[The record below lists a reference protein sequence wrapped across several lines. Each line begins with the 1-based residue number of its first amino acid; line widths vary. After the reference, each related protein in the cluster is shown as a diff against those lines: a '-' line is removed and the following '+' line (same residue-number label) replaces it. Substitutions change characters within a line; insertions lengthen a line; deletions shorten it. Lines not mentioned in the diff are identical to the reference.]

1 MREHRWESVSALSFA
16 EILSVADQLRHA
28 GLTSMQ
34 PGKEMIAYIE
44 EWEVTDLDEI
54 AKLEPWP
61 TEDVT
66 LLHVLDQW
74 KGDFFLLAGGY
85 HTVFQKHQTVN
96 TYCSV
101 AHPWRIGH
109 PLATLQSV
117 AWLWVGFRHTH
128 GFIRVRVHTTD
139 IIAPGE
145 SVDQPREQLWL
156 EDRQEGFRA
165 AIEVLQLPIETQI
178 ENHKV
183 SLQTLRTDTP
193 LFCSWPDA
201 FGPCQ
206 FELNSPDPFEFLVP
220 ASQLAATLQHPAEQV
235 RVYLTG
241 FSAQDLHDFNQCS
254 SDPRLMYRCSLHC
267 RLEEIPEIF
276 SLLNARGRIYGS
288 LAEFQ
293 TTAIMPE
300 GKDAAAIVGLVGSDG
315 QFRLEV
321 RLNQH
326 PLSHQETEQW
336 FEKLVGHKL
345 VYAPLPVFP

>member
-16 EILSVADQLRHA
+16 EILLVTERLRQS
-28 GLTSMQ
+28 GLTSMH
-34 PGKEMIAYIE
+34 PEKEMITYIE
-44 EWEVTDLDEI
+44 EWEVRDPDEMDQ
-54 AKLEPWP
+54 LEAWP

-66 LLHVLDQW
+66 LLHVFDQW

-85 HTVFQKHQTVN
+85 HTVFQQHQSVN

-109 PLATLQSV
+109 PLATLQPV

-128 GFIRVRVHTTD
+128 GFIRVRVHTTA

-145 SVDQPREQLWL
+145 SVEQPREQFWL
-156 EDRQEGFRA
+156 KDRQEAFRA
-165 AIEVLQLPIETQI
+165 AIDILNLPIDVNI
-178 ENHKV
+178 ENQKISFSTSRH
-183 SLQTLRTDTP
+183 DTP

-201 FGPCQ
+201 FGPSQ

-220 ASQLAATLQHPAEQV
+220 ASQLAATICNPAEQV

-241 FSAQDLHDFNQCS
+241 FPAQALRDFNHLHP
-254 SDPRLMYRCSLHC
+254 DARLMYRCSLHC
-267 RLEEIPEIF
+267 QLEEVPEIF
-276 SLLNARGRIYGS
+276 TLLNSRGRIYGS

-293 TTAIMPE
+293 TTAVMPE
-300 GKDAAAIVGLVGSDG
+300 GVDSAAIVGLVGSEG
-315 QFRLEV
+315 QFRLEI

-326 PLSHQETEQW
+326 PLSHQDTEQW
-336 FEKLVGHKL
+336 FEKLVGHDL

>member
-1 MREHRWESVSALSFA
+1 MREHRWESVSPLSFDD
-16 EILSVADQLRHA
+16 ILSVADTLRQA
-28 GLTSMQ
+28 GLTSMH
-34 PGKEMIAYIE
+34 PGKEMITYIE

-54 AKLEPWP
+54 DQLELWP

-74 KGDFFLLAGGY
+74 EGDFFLLVGGY
-85 HTVFQKHQTVN
+85 HTVFQQHQSVN
-96 TYCSV
+96 TYCSI

-109 PLATLQSV
+109 PLATLQPV

-128 GFIRVRVHTTD
+128 GFIRVRVHTTE

-145 SVDQPREQLWL
+145 SVAQPREQFWL
-156 EDRQEGFRA
+156 KDRQEAFRA
-165 AIEVLQLPIETQI
+165 AIEVLQLPIEVNVDNQR
-178 ENHKV
+178 V
-183 SLQTLRTDTP
+183 SLHTPRTDAP

-220 ASQLAATLQHPAEQV
+220 ASQLAATIPHPAEQV

-241 FSAQDLHDFNQCS
+241 FSTQALRDFNHLPS
-254 SDPRLMYRCSLHC
+254 NSRLMYRCSLHC
-267 RLEEIPEIF
+267 RLEEVPDIF
-276 SLLNARGRIYGS
+276 SLLNSHGRIYGS

-293 TTAIMPE
+293 TAAPLPE
-300 GKDAAAIVGLVGSDG
+300 GVDAAAIVGLVGSEG
-315 QFRLEV
+315 QFRLEI

-336 FEKLVGHKL
+336 FQQLVGHDL

>member
-1 MREHRWESVSALSFA
+1 MREHRWESVSPLSFA
-16 EILSVADQLRHA
+16 EILSVADTLRQA
-28 GLTSMQ
+28 GLTSMH
-34 PGKEMIAYIE
+34 PEKEMITYIE
-44 EWEVTDLDEI
+44 EWEVTDPDEI
-54 AKLEPWP
+54 GQLEPWP

-66 LLHVLDQW
+66 FLHVLEKW
-74 KGDFFLLAGGY
+74 EGDFFLLVGGY
-85 HTVFQKHQTVN
+85 HTVFQQHQSVN

-109 PLATLQSV
+109 PLATLQPV
-117 AWLWVGFRHTH
+117 AWFWVGFRHTH
-128 GFIRVRVHTTD
+128 GFIRVRVHTTE

-145 SVDQPREQLWL
+145 SVEQPREQFWL
-156 EDRQEGFRA
+156 KDRQEAFRT
-165 AIEVLQLPIETQI
+165 AIDVLRLPIEI
-178 ENHKV
+178 DVENQKI
-183 SLQTLRTDTP
+183 SLHTPRTDAP

-220 ASQLAATLQHPAEQV
+220 ASQLAATSSQPAEQV

-241 FSAQDLHDFNQCS
+241 FSTQALHDFNHLP
-254 SDPRLMYRCSLHC
+254 SDSRLLYRCSLHC
-267 RLEEIPEIF
+267 RLEEVPDIF
-276 SLLNARGRIYGS
+276 STLNSRGRIYGS

-293 TTAIMPE
+293 TAAFLPE
-300 GKDAAAIVGLVGSDG
+300 GVDAAAIVGLAGSDG
-315 QFRLEV
+315 QFRLEI

-336 FEKLVGHKL
+336 FEELVGHDL

>member
-1 MREHRWESVSALSFA
+1 MREHRWESVSPLSFA
-16 EILSVADQLRHA
+16 DILAVADKLRHF
-28 GLTSMQ
+28 GLTSMH
-34 PGKEMIAYIE
+34 PEKEMITYIE
-44 EWEVTDLDEI
+44 EWEVTDPDEI
-54 AKLEPWP
+54 DQLEPWP

-74 KGDFFLLAGGY
+74 AGDFFLLVGGY
-85 HTVFQKHQTVN
+85 HTVFQQHQSVN

-109 PLATLQSV
+109 PLATLQPV

-145 SVDQPREQLWL
+145 SVEQPLEKFWL
-156 EDRQEGFRA
+156 KDRQEAFRA
-165 AIEVLQLPIETQI
+165 AIEVLRLPIEVNV
-178 ENHKV
+178 ENQKV
-183 SLQTLRTDTP
+183 SLNTQRLDTP

-220 ASQLAATLQHPAEQV
+220 ASQLAVTFPHPAEQV

-241 FSAQDLHDFNQCS
+241 FSAQALRDFHHLH
-254 SDPRLMYRCSLHC
+254 SDSRLTYRCSLHC
-267 RLEEIPEIF
+267 QLQEVPEIF
-276 SLLNARGRIYGS
+276 SLLNSRGRIYGS

-293 TTAIMPE
+293 TAVSLPE
-300 GKDAAAIVGLVGSDG
+300 GVDAAAIVGLVGSEG
-315 QFRLEV
+315 QFRLEI

-336 FEKLVGHKL
+336 FEQLVGHSL
-345 VYAPLPVFP
+345 VYSPLPVFP

>member
-1 MREHRWESVSALSFA
+1 MREHRWESVSSLSFA
-16 EILSVADQLRHA
+16 DILSVADKLRQA
-28 GLTSMQ
+28 GLTSMH
-34 PGKEMIAYIE
+34 PGKEMITYIE

-54 AKLEPWP
+54 NRLEAWP

-74 KGDFFLLAGGY
+74 EGDFFLLVGGY
-85 HTVFQKHQTVN
+85 HTVFQQHQSVN

-101 AHPWRIGH
+101 AHPWRTGH
-109 PLATLQSV
+109 PLATLQPV

-145 SVDQPREQLWL
+145 SVAQPHEQFWL
-156 EDRQEGFRA
+156 NARQEAFRA
-165 AIEVLQLPIETQI
+165 AIDVLRLPIEVHV
-178 ENHKV
+178 ENQKV
-183 SLQTLRTDTP
+183 SLHTPRTDAP

-220 ASQLAATLQHPAEQV
+220 ASQLAATSPHPAEQV

-241 FSAQDLHDFNQCS
+241 FSAQALRDFNHLPS
-254 SDPRLMYRCSLHC
+254 VPRLMYRCSLHC
-267 RLEEIPEIF
+267 RLEEVPDIF
-276 SLLNARGRIYGS
+276 SILNSRGRIYGS

-293 TTAIMPE
+293 TAAFLPE
-300 GKDAAAIVGLVGSDG
+300 GVDAAAIVGLVGSEG
-315 QFRLEV
+315 QFRLEI

-326 PLSHQETEQW
+326 PLSHQETEKW
-336 FEKLVGHKL
+336 FQQLVGHDL
-345 VYAPLPVFP
+345 VYAPLPIFP

>member
-1 MREHRWESVSALSFA
+1 MREHRWESISSLSFA
-16 EILSVADQLRHA
+16 DILSVADKLRQA
-28 GLTSMQ
+28 GLTSMH
-34 PGKEMIAYIE
+34 PGKEMITYIE

-54 AKLEPWP
+54 NRLEAWP

-74 KGDFFLLAGGY
+74 QGDFFLLVGGY
-85 HTVFQKHQTVN
+85 HTVFQKHQSVN

-101 AHPWRIGH
+101 AHPWRTGH
-109 PLATLQSV
+109 PLATLQPV

-145 SVDQPREQLWL
+145 SVSQPHEQFWL
-156 EDRQEGFRA
+156 NDRQEAFRA
-165 AIEVLQLPIETQI
+165 AIEVLRLPIEVHV
-178 ENHKV
+178 ENQKV
-183 SLQTLRTDTP
+183 SLHTPRSDAP

-220 ASQLAATLQHPAEQV
+220 ASQLAATSPHPAEQV

-241 FSAQDLHDFNQCS
+241 FSAQALRDFNHLPS
-254 SDPRLMYRCSLHC
+254 VPRLMYRCSLHC
-267 RLEEIPEIF
+267 RLEEVPDIF
-276 SLLNARGRIYGS
+276 SILNSRGRIYGS

-293 TTAIMPE
+293 TAAFLPE
-300 GKDAAAIVGLVGSDG
+300 GVDAAAIVGLVGSEG
-315 QFRLEV
+315 QFRLEI

-326 PLSHQETEQW
+326 PLSHQETEKW
-336 FEKLVGHKL
+336 FQQLVGHDL

>member
-1 MREHRWESVSALSFA
+1 MREHRWESISPLSFA
-16 EILSVADQLRHA
+16 DILLVAEKLRQA
-28 GLTSMQ
+28 GLTSMH
-34 PGKEMIAYIE
+34 PEKEMITYIE

-54 AKLEPWP
+54 GQLEPWP

-74 KGDFFLLAGGY
+74 KGDFFLLVGGY

-101 AHPWRIGH
+101 AHPWHIDH
-109 PLATLQSV
+109 PLATLQPI

-128 GFIRVRVHTTD
+128 GFIRVRVHTTE

-145 SVDQPREQLWL
+145 SVEQPREQFWL
-156 EDRQEGFRA
+156 KDRQEAFRT
-165 AIEVLQLPIETQI
+165 AIDILNLPIDVTIDNQ
-178 ENHKV
+178 KV
-183 SLQTLRTDTP
+183 SLHTSQHDTP

-206 FELNSPDPFEFLVP
+206 FELNSPDPFEFLVS
-220 ASQLAATLQHPAEQV
+220 ASQLTETLSHPAEQV

-241 FSAQDLHDFNQCS
+241 FSAQALRDFNQLHPDS
-254 SDPRLMYRCSLHC
+254 RLMYRSSLHC
-267 RLEEIPEIF
+267 QLEEIPEIF
-276 SLLNARGRIYGS
+276 SLLHSRGRIYGS

-293 TTAIMPE
+293 TTAFMPN
-300 GKDAAAIVGLVGSDG
+300 GVDAAAIVGLVGSEG
-315 QFRLEV
+315 KFRLEI

-326 PLSHQETEQW
+326 PLSHRETEQW
-336 FEKLVGHKL
+336 FEQLVGHAL
-345 VYAPLPVFP
+345 VYSPLPVFP

>member
-1 MREHRWESVSALSFA
+1 MREHRWESVSPLSFA
-16 EILSVADQLRHA
+16 EILSVTDTLRQA
-28 GLTSMQ
+28 GLTSMH
-34 PGKEMIAYIE
+34 PEKEMITYIE
-44 EWEVTDLDEI
+44 EWEVTDPDEI
-54 AKLEPWP
+54 GQLEPWP

-66 LLHVLDQW
+66 LLHVLEKW
-74 KGDFFLLAGGY
+74 KGDFFLLVGGY
-85 HTVFQKHQTVN
+85 HTVFQQHQSVN

-109 PLATLQSV
+109 PLATLQPV

-128 GFIRVRVHTTD
+128 GFIRVRVHTTK

-145 SVDQPREQLWL
+145 SVEQPREQFWL
-156 EDRQEGFRA
+156 KDRQEAFRT
-165 AIEVLQLPIETQI
+165 AIDVLRLPIEVDVDNQKI
-178 ENHKV
+178 
-183 SLQTLRTDTP
+183 SLHTPRTDAP

-220 ASQLAATLQHPAEQV
+220 ASQLAATSSQPAEQV

-241 FSAQDLHDFNQCS
+241 FSTQALHDFNHLP
-254 SDPRLMYRCSLHC
+254 SDSRLLYRCSLHC
-267 RLEEIPEIF
+267 RLEEVPDIF
-276 SLLNARGRIYGS
+276 SILNSGGRIYGS

-293 TTAIMPE
+293 TAAFLPE
-300 GKDAAAIVGLVGSDG
+300 GVDAAAIVGLVGSEG
-315 QFRLEV
+315 QFRLEI

-336 FEKLVGHKL
+336 FEELVGHDL

>member
-1 MREHRWESVSALSFA
+1 MREHRWESVSTLSFDD
-16 EILSVADQLRHA
+16 ILSVADRLRQA
-28 GLTSMQ
+28 SLTTMH
-34 PGKEMIAYIE
+34 PGKEMISYIE
-44 EWEVTDLDEI
+44 EWEVSDPDEI
-54 AKLEPWP
+54 GRLGPWP

-74 KGDFFLLAGGY
+74 EGDFFLLVGRY
-85 HTVFQKHQTVN
+85 HTVFQKHQSVN

-101 AHPWRIGH
+101 AHPWRISH
-109 PLATLQSV
+109 PLATLQPV

-145 SVDQPREQLWL
+145 SVEQPREQFWL
-156 EDRQEGFRA
+156 KDRQEAFRA
-165 AIEVLQLPIETQI
+165 AIEGLCLPIEI
-178 ENHKV
+178 NVENQRI
-183 SLQTLRTDTP
+183 SLYTPRTDAP

-220 ASQLAATLQHPAEQV
+220 ATQLAATSPHPAQQV
-235 RVYLTG
+235 RIYLTG
-241 FSAQDLHDFNQCS
+241 FSTEALHEFNHLLS
-254 SDPRLMYRCSLHC
+254 HSRLMYRCSLHST
-267 RLEEIPEIF
+267 LKEIPDIF
-276 SLLNARGRIYGS
+276 SLLNSRGRIYGS

-293 TTAIMPE
+293 TAVSMPD
-300 GKDAAAIVGLVGSDG
+300 GIDAAAIVGLVGSEG
-315 QFRLEV
+315 QFRLEI

-336 FEKLVGHKL
+336 FEKLIGHAL

>member
-1 MREHRWESVSALSFA
+1 MREHRWESVSPLSFDD
-16 EILSVADQLRHA
+16 ILAVTARLRQK
-28 GLTSMQ
+28 GVTSMH
-34 PGKEMIAYIE
+34 PEKEMITYIE
-44 EWEVTDLDEI
+44 EWEVSNLDEI
-54 AKLEPWP
+54 NQLEAWP

-74 KGDFFLLAGGY
+74 EGDFFLLAGGY

-109 PLATLQSV
+109 PLATLQPV
-117 AWLWVGFRHTH
+117 ASLWIGFRHTH
-128 GFIRVRVHTTD
+128 GFIRVWLHTNE

-145 SVDQPREQLWL
+145 SVEPPRDQFWL
-156 EDRQEGFRA
+156 NDRQEGFRA
-165 AIEVLQLPIETQI
+165 AIEVLQLPIDVNV

-183 SLQTLRTDTP
+183 TLQTSRTDTP

-220 ASQLAATLQHPAEQV
+220 ASQLAATLSHPAEQV

-241 FSAQDLHDFNQCS
+241 FAQQVLRDFQQPS
-254 SDPRLMYRCSLHC
+254 SNTKLMYRCSLHC
-267 RLEEIPEIF
+267 QLEEISEIF
-276 SLLNARGRIYGS
+276 SLLKSRGRIYGS

-293 TTAIMPE
+293 TAAFLPE
-300 GKDAAAIVGLVGSDG
+300 GVDAAAIVGLVGSEG
-315 QFRLEV
+315 QFRLEI

-326 PLSHQETEQW
+326 PLSHEETERW
-336 FEKLVGHKL
+336 FEELVGYPL

>member
-1 MREHRWESVSALSFA
+1 MREHRWESTSTLSFA
-16 EILSVADQLRHA
+16 EILSVTEKLRQA

-34 PGKEMIAYIE
+34 PEKEMISYIE
-44 EWEVTDLDEI
+44 EWEVANLDEI
-54 AKLEPWP
+54 NQLEAWP

-74 KGDFFLLAGGY
+74 EGDFFLLAGGY
-85 HTVFQKHQTVN
+85 HTVFQQHQTVN

-109 PLATLQSV
+109 PLATLQPV
-117 AWLWVGFRHTH
+117 ASLWVGFRHTH
-128 GFIRVRVHTTD
+128 GFIRVRLHTTD

-145 SVDQPREQLWL
+145 SVEPPRDQFWL
-156 EDRQEGFRA
+156 NDRQEGFRA
-165 AIEVLQLPIETQI
+165 AIDVLQIPIEAKVDHQ
-178 ENHKV
+178 KV
-183 SLQTLRTDTP
+183 SLQTSRNDTP

-206 FELNSPDPFEFLVP
+206 FELNSPDPFEFLVS
-220 ASQLAATLQHPAEQV
+220 ASQLAATSLQPAEQV

-241 FSAQDLHDFNQCS
+241 FSQQALRDFPKPS
-254 SDPRLMYRCSLHC
+254 SNTRFMYRCSLHC
-267 RLEEIPEIF
+267 QLEEIPEIF
-276 SLLNARGRIYGS
+276 SLLKTQGRMYGS

-293 TTAIMPE
+293 TAVVLPE
-300 GKDAAAIVGLVGSDG
+300 GVDASAIVGLVGSEG
-315 QFRLEV
+315 QFRLEI

-326 PLSHQETEQW
+326 PLSHEKTEQW
-336 FEKLVGHKL
+336 LEQLVGHAL